1 MTIRNKLAIALM
13 TFLVSMAFSGTA
25 SAQAGA
31 ACVGTTCGLGGQI
44 RGQVGDGLPIPISF
58 APYAQGWS
66 SMMQNT
72 PAPFSAN
79 RGITMKTAP
88 VIPSNSLAF
97 VGQGLGQQGQI
108 KPSTN
113 ATIMQTLRTDG
124 PRRITL
130 KKNVF
135 HYDQPQASIGVLGFN
150 QAVFAVRT
158 ELKFDSPHPG
168 TTASGGLVTEDG
180 EPIVLP
186 ETIHLSEGGRSGAA
200 TLTYCAG
207 ASGPNTVTPTFTPGT
222 NWGGACK
229 TPMDGLGINGI
240 MRYTATSN
248 QFGGIW
254 QGRILG
260 SAQVFFNGFGEIPG
274 VPPTSQ
280 ATDQTPILCSG
291 LDCKYQL
298 SEGPP
303 GTRGAGGGAFG
314 VSVMNPAFVTPT
326 GVYSATIGFN
336 GTILNQG
343 QAIRVPQTEFGDGI
357 PFTGQAATSVGG
369 PLTTGMLTI
378 SVTSVVGATP
388 EIFKRTGTDA
398 RDANGNGVI
407 GLVAGNMSARS
418 ISDGN
423 GNPGWTTLEIPE
435 PSAIFAA
442 SAGLFALFGCHQ
454 LVRRRSRR

>member
-31 ACVGTTCGLGGQI
+31 ACGGIDANTCGLGGQI

-79 RGITMKTAP
+79 RGITIKSAP
-88 VIPSNSLAF
+88 VIPSNSLPF
-97 VGQGLGQQGQI
+97 VGQGLGQQGQV

-130 KKNVF
+130 NKSVF

-158 ELKFDSPHPG
+158 DLQFDSPHPG
-168 TTASGGLVTEDG
+168 TTEFGAVITDV
-180 EPIVLP
+180 PD
-186 ETIHLSEGGRSGAA
+186 TIHLSEGGRSGAPMV
-200 TLTYCAG
+200 TFCAG
-207 ASGPNTVTPTFTPGT
+207 APGTPGT
-222 NWGGACK
+222 NFQGACQ
-229 TPMDGLGINGI
+229 TPMDGEGINGI

-254 QGRILG
+254 RGRTLG
-260 SAQVFFNGFGEIPG
+260 TAQVFFNGQGKPPG
-274 VPPTSQ
+274 VPPTSM
-280 ATDQTPILCSG
+280 ATNQTPLLCSG
-291 LDCKYQL
+291 LTCQFQL

-303 GTRGAGGGAFG
+303 GTRGAGGGEFG
-314 VSVMNPAFVTPT
+314 VTVMNPAFQTPT

-336 GTILNQG
+336 GTIINIG
-343 QAIRVPQTEFGDGI
+343 NPITVNGNGI
-357 PFTGQAATSVGG
+357 PFTGQAATSIGG
-369 PLTTGMLTI
+369 PLTTGRLTI
-378 SVTSVVGATP
+378 AVTQVVGATP